1 MIPEF
6 AILGHPNEG
15 KSSVLSTLAEDD
27 SVRISPIPGETREC
41 RTFPVVV
48 DGHEVLRFTDTPGF
62 QNPGRVLVE
71 LKKRLKEG
79 GNALK
84 EFRDFAA
91 TVPELHDD
99 RELLAPVER
108 GAGIIYVVDG
118 SRPLRN
124 VDRAEMEILRLTGK
138 PRMAVINC
146 KDREEAHL
154 AEWKIEFRKNF
165 NSNRVFNAHRA
176 TYAER
181 LALLEALKSIDQDWH
196 QPLSRVVQAFKRD
209 WAARNEATVEIITE
223 MLVDCLG
230 LQLKAAFS
238 GEEDARVK
246 REQLFRRY
254 GEALIAKETRAHQ
267 RIRALYKHNI
277 FNYQLPP
284 HSLVHADLF
293 DERTWQLL
301 GLTKKQVVIAGGLG
315 GAAIGVGLEM
325 AAFGHGL
332 GIFTVAGTVA
342 GALGAL
348 FGGESF
354 STKAE
359 VLGLPLGGEELQ
371 VGPAKAID
379 LLFVLLNRSLLF
391 YRHTINW
398 AHGRRDYQEATT
410 LPAST
415 RRQAFTD
422 RWSTGNLKICHDFF
436 KSMAQKGEGGE
447 GHRQRFREL
456 LRATLEEI
464 SEGDTEPEITEKK

>member
-27 SVRISPIPGETREC
+27 SVRVSPIPGETREC
-41 RTFPVVV
+41 RTFPVIV
-48 DGHEVLRFTDTPGF
+48 DGREVLRFTDTPGF

-79 GNALK
+79 GNGLK
-84 EFRDFAA
+84 EFREYAA

-138 PRMAVINC
+138 PRLAVINC
-146 KDREEAHL
+146 KDREEAHI
-154 AEWKIEFRKNF
+154 AEWKNEFRKNF

-181 LALLEALKSIDQDWH
+181 LALLEALQAIDQDWH
-196 QPLSRVVQAFKRD
+196 QPLSQVVLAFKRD

-230 LQLKAAFS
+230 LQLRAPFS
-238 GEEDARVK
+238 GEEDARSK
-246 REQLFRRY
+246 RQQLFTRY
-254 GEALIAKETRAHQ
+254 AKTLVEKEELAHR
-267 RIRALYKHNI
+267 RIRALFKHNI

-371 VGPAKAID
+371 VGPAKSID
-379 LLFVLLNRSLLF
+379 LLFVLLNRALLF

-398 AHGRRDYQEATT
+398 AHGRRDYQEAAA
-410 LPAST
+410 LPAPLA
-415 RRQAFTD
+415 RQNFTD
-422 RWSTGNLKICHDFF
+422 GWSAGKLKLCHDFF
-436 KSMAQKGEGGE
+436 KSIAPKSEGGE
-447 GHRQRFREL
+447 QHRQGFRRL
-456 LRATLEEI
+456 LRTTLEES
-464 SEGDTEPEITEKK
+464 SEGESEPMAAAKK